1 MPRCCG
7 SAGSCACKIEG
18 GRNIT
23 VTGVGSSQDPVVIAA
38 DVALGIED
46 NKTFDITLTGNGRLE
61 SPWMLSVDYASTAS
75 IDHLP
80 DVDVAGA
87 INGNVLAYNTAT
99 KKWEAA
105 PPTTAAAG
113 GMTTDLSLDGDGS
126 VGDPLMVRPNA
137 ARYLM
142 VDPNGL
148 GLTNEALN
156 RMLRFFPDAPTR
168 ASDPLAPVLGTLSML
183 ATAPGVL
190 DYYDGDTWEPLHNG
204 IRLDVKPG
212 EMLALS
218 GSYNGRAGGP
228 VRRAAARGDRRGRDV
243 RGDPGR
249 RPGAVCGGADGV
261 RLPGGAGA
269 VVRDA
274 GHRHRPDRR

>member
-87 INGNVLAYNTAT
+87 INGNVLAYSTAT

-142 VDPNGL
+142 VDPDGL

-168 ASDPLAPVLGTLSML
+168 ASLL
-183 ATAPGVL
+183 
-190 DYYDGDTWEPLHNG
+190 
-204 IRLDVKPG
+204 
-212 EMLALS
+212 
-218 GSYNGRAGGP
+218 
-228 VRRAAARGDRRGRDV
+228 AARGTESAQTANRRSEAV
-243 RGDPGR
+243 RKDPTDGLAAR
-249 RPGAVCGGADGV
+249 VPGPAASHSGPREDARPGEE
-261 RLPGGAGA
+261 RQES
-269 VVRDA
+269 
-274 GHRHRPDRR
+274 